1 VNCSTASGTITIDG
15 HPGNNFAWCCVNLD
29 DLWDDVSLR
38 GDDLIVPDAD
48 GGVPGIRRMNI
59 QQVTLLFAI
68 DGAYVT
74 GGPAPCPATDFEEQ
88 LFRNVRLL
96 RKLTSSATA
105 VTSDST
111 RTVVYTDPTGATWTD
126 AAHVTGPQKQER
138 SAHVGLYRVEVEFT
152 GGALVGA

>member
-74 GGPAPCPATDFEEQ
+74 GGPAPCPA
-88 LFRNVRLL
+88 RL
-96 RKLTSSATA
+96 AT
-105 VTSDST
+105 
-111 RTVVYTDPTGATWTD
+111 RP
-126 AAHVTGPQKQER
+126 GP
-138 SAHVGLYRVEVEFT
+138 
-152 GGALVGA
+152 